1 MGPRDFKWMTQGI
14 MNFSYCVFLSCTIL
28 SKLPGIV
35 MPWTAVRP
43 TSVAV
48 HCLPDGMGGRERL
61 VSKSKD
67 SVCLSGY
74 CCLALQSPLPWTLAS
89 VNRKSAMLFT
99 QLCVS
104 MPWDPR
110 LPPLGHVWDVML
122 VWRKGNINKNCL
134 CVTVVCTIIIVH
146 KDMSSSYRSVDCI
159 RLWSCLVQLSVFQA
173 PLCL

>member
-1 MGPRDFKWMTQGI
+1 MNDTGHNEFQLLCFFKLYHTVQAAWYSDAMNSGEA
-14 MNFSYCVFLSCTIL
+14 NFSGSAL
-28 SKLPGIV
+28 
-35 MPWTAVRP
+35 
-43 TSVAV
+43 
-48 HCLPDGMGGRERL
+48 CLPDGMGGRERL

-134 CVTVVCTIIIVH
+134 CVTVVCTIIMVH